1 MEFKGTK
8 GKWNIG
14 EINTKIWAEN
24 RKGCIADCGGFHHN
38 QEFYIGFENEEMKA
52 NAKLISC
59 APEMLE
65 ALKYSLRV
73 FKRDNSDVDLEY
85 LEQLIKKAT
94 EV

>member
-1 MEFKGTK
+1 
-8 GKWNIG
+8 
-14 EINTKIWAEN
+14 
-24 RKGCIADCGGFHHN
+24 
-38 QEFYIGFENEEMKA
+38 MKA